1 MDANQALSL
10 LFNSWSFSRFCCP
23 PIVQNYEREP
33 MVKVKHVENV
43 GPPDL
48 YRLKVIPGVS
58 IYLVTQLL
66 ENVDKNL

>member
-1 MDANQALSL
+1 MA
-10 LFNSWSFSRFCCP
+10 P
-23 PIVQNYEREP
+23 TVQNYEREP

-58 IYLVTQLL
+58 IYLVTQLF
-66 ENVDKNL
+66 EKVDKNFWITSFQTFPIWVYTGS